1 MNDKTV
7 RDAFME
13 VVVNQ
18 LETGDPPET
27 KATLDRLMADG
38 NSRGEAMQLI
48 AAVARKE
55 MQEMMSEGRAF
66 DNVRYAKLL
75 AKLPKL
81 DRGAARPGLARRRAR
96 LLMASPAA
104 CAGSR
109 FAPSP
114 RRCSRPGRG
123 P

>member
-66 DNVRYAKLL
+66 DNARYAKLL
-75 AKLPKL
+75 
-81 DRGAARPGLARRRAR
+81 
-96 LLMASPAA
+96 
-104 CAGSR
+104 
-109 FAPSP
+109 
-114 RRCSRPGRG
+114 
-123 P
+123 

>member
-66 DNVRYAKLL
+66 DNARYAKLL

-81 DRGAARPGLARRRAR
+81 D
-96 LLMASPAA
+96 
-104 CAGSR
+104 
-109 FAPSP
+109 
-114 RRCSRPGRG
+114 
-123 P
+123 

>member
-55 MQEMMSEGRAF
+55 MQAMMSEGRAF
-66 DNVRYAKLL
+66 DNARYATLL

-81 DRGAARPGLARRRAR
+81 D
-96 LLMASPAA
+96 
-104 CAGSR
+104 
-109 FAPSP
+109 
-114 RRCSRPGRG
+114 
-123 P
+123 

>member
-55 MQEMMSEGRAF
+55 MQAMMSEGRTF
-66 DNVRYAKLL
+66 DNARYAKLL

-81 DRGAARPGLARRRAR
+81 D
-96 LLMASPAA
+96 
-104 CAGSR
+104 
-109 FAPSP
+109 
-114 RRCSRPGRG
+114 
-123 P
+123 